1 MYYCIMLEIGTA
13 PINTIKRIIPAFILE
28 PFQEANCYTMFSIGQ
43 KKGQLCQ
50 TKMCP
55 QTPKNG

>member
-1 MYYCIMLEIGTA
+1 MLEIGTA
-13 PINTIKRIIPAFILE
+13 PINTARRIIPAFILE

-43 KKGQLCQ
+43 KRGLLCQ
-50 TKMCP
+50 TKMAP

>member
-1 MYYCIMLEIGTA
+1 MLEIGTA